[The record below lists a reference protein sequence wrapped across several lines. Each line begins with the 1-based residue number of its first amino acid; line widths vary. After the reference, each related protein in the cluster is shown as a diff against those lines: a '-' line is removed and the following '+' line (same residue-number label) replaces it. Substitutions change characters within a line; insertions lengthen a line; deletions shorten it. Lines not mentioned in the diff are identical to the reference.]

1 VSWYTSVSNW
11 ILQKSPISATTV
23 IAPIGKGALTVGDIR
38 SALSG
43 LPALGVALSDIVHGT
58 ATLADG
64 ETIAE
69 DSLAVASLADPALA
83 PVLSVAAQ
91 LLPIVVTLIESGV
104 IKGDPEPFKD
114 AQLTGTHSAR

>member
-1 VSWYTSVSNW
+1 MSWFGPIINWVTSKLPVSTS
-11 ILQKSPISATTV
+11 TV
-23 IAPIGKGALTVGDIR
+23 IAPIGGGSLTVGDVR

-43 LPALGVALSDIVHGT
+43 LPALGVALSDIIHGT

-91 LLPIVVTLIESGV
+91 LLPIVVTLIESGA